1 MEVDAYCILMIL
13 CYLNVIL
20 TPELSIEPHHR
31 KLWFCWFTK
40 HEESFTSQWNSSFP
54 TSECVLA
61 VCVFVCMYSRQQLER
76 RTIVNTA
83 LQFCLAV
90 RQNLLKKLLG
100 NFFFF
105 LLGNIALISIL
116 RLSGHLF
123 KTKMKIDE
131 FWLYFS

>member
-1 MEVDAYCILMIL
+1 MTL

-61 VCVFVCMYSRQQLER
+61 VCVFVCMYSRQQLEQ
-76 RTIVNTA
+76 RTVVNTA

-100 NFFFF
+100 KVLGFFSFL
-105 LLGNIALISIL
+105 LLGNIALINIL

-123 KTKMKIDE
+123 KTKNKIE
-131 FWLYFS
+131 FQQNFS